1 MKVLNG
7 LFSIIC
13 YNFSIIFFAKK
24 QLPKYNKVSFKPLFL
39 GDFRKNREKNT
50 SKIIGLFSLL
60 LKSIFYLTLF
70 LTLFLMKN
78 KFLAPVKIFK
88 HLYKG

>member
-24 QLPKYNKVSFKPLFL
+24 QLPKYNKVSFKTLFL
-39 GDFRKNREKNT
+39 EDFRKKREKNT

-60 LKSIFYLTLF
+60 LNYWKNVPLF
-70 LTLFLMKN
+70 VPLF
-78 KFLAPVKIFK
+78 
-88 HLYKG
+88 